1 MFAKIL
7 AVILALGVVACV
19 LLTTRQQRLQ
29 SVHDLAV
36 IQKRVAEHDRTLW
49 TLRVAI
55 ASKLN
60 PARIEHLASSLGDLD
75 YLPSVGGM
83 SIRAIAESADRNR
96 ELQQESPSPNVTRDR
111 LQATVDGVRR

>member
-1 MFAKIL
+1 M
-7 AVILALGVVACV
+7 

-75 YLPSVGGM
+75 YLPSVGM

-96 ELQQESPSPNVTRDR
+96 ELQQESPSPNVTGPSSG
-111 LQATVDGVRR
+111 TVDGVRR